1 MTLVAHRG
9 YSGRAPENTLVAFL
23 LAVAHGYH
31 DIEFDVQLSKD
42 GIPVVIHDDTV
53 DRTTDGSG
61 AVNQLTFAQLE
72 ALDAGSWHSE
82 HFTAH
87 RIPSLLEV
95 LTHLKGIANLHIEL
109 KSTEPELVQK
119 VSELLKETG
128 WLDDALSQTV
138 RQKAA
143 SPVLIVSSFDRD
155 QLARSIEMLPKNI
168 IHELLVE
175 KVSDE
180 SLQWAA
186 DHKVRSYNP
195 DGHDVTPELIRKAR
209 KLHLRVG
216 AWWQTRED
224 QDARALSRVG
234 GHYAFVDSPHLHH
247 EPTLAQ
253 KLKPK
258 RPI

>member
-23 LAVAHGYH
+23 LAIAHGYP
-31 DIEFDVQLSKD
+31 DVEFDIQLSRD
-42 GIPVVIHDDTV
+42 GVPVVIHDEAV
-53 DRTTDGSG
+53 DRTTNGTG
-61 AVNQLTFAQLE
+61 AVNALTFAELE

-109 KSTEPELVQK
+109 KSTEPELAQK
-119 VSELLKETG
+119 VAVLLQETN
-128 WLDDALSQTV
+128 WLDAALAQTSAQ
-138 RQKAA
+138 RLH
-143 SPVLIVSSFDRD
+143 SPLIIISSFHQK
-155 QLARSIEMLPKNI
+155 QLARSIEALPGTI
-168 IHELLVE
+168 AHELLVE

-180 SLQWAA
+180 SLRWAA
-186 DHKVRSYNP
+186 AHKVRGYSPN
-195 DGHDVTPELIRKAR
+195 GLDVTPELVRKAH

-216 AWWQTRED
+216 AWWETPAA
-224 QDARALSRVG
+224 QDARSLSHIG
-234 GHYAFVDSPHLHH
+234 GRYAFVDSPHLHH
-247 EPTLAQ
+247 TPTLIER
-253 KLKPK
+253 LKPK